1 MNLQTHKVV
10 SLAMNRRFVK
20 WHEDW
25 LLKNTTRKDR
35 SDCEAWLKENPK
47 SDADVKAKKVVKVI
61 STDNEDTS
69 PYHPMKKY
77 VISVPPSSDRH

>member
-1 MNLQTHKVV
+1 MQTHKSVTTTM
-10 SLAMNRRFVK
+10 LKRFEK

-47 SDADVKAKKVVKVI
+47 HDADVKAKRVLKVVT
-61 STDNEDTS
+61 SDTAD
-69 PYHPMKKY
+69 
-77 VISVPPSSDRH
+77 VPPYRQFKRFIINPMSNERH

>member
-1 MNLQTHKVV
+1 MWKKFET
-10 SLAMNRRFVK
+10 

-47 SDADVKAKKVVKVI
+47 HDVGVKKALKVF
-61 STDNEDTS
+61 TCDNVDS
-69 PYHPMKKY
+69 APYHQFKKY
-77 VISVPPSSDRH
+77 VIDNY